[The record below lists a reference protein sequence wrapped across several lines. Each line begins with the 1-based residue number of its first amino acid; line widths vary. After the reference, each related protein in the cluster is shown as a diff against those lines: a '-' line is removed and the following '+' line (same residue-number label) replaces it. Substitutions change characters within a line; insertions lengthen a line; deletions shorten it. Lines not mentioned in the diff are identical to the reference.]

1 MKPGGTTAKARL
13 AAAAPLLLATLK
25 VVTQLA
31 RRQTSAP
38 ANRRPDRRVML
49 TLCAI
54 AEAAIATAEGRDGRS

>member
-1 MKPGGTTAKARL
+1 MRRGDMTAKARL

-38 ANRRPDRRVML
+38 SHRRPDRRVML

-54 AEAAIATAEGRDGRS
+54 AEAAIAAAEGRGGPA

>member
-1 MKPGGTTAKARL
+1 
-13 AAAAPLLLATLK
+13 

-31 RRQTSAP
+31 RRQTAAL

-54 AEAAIATAEGRDGRS
+54 AEAAIAAAEGRDGRP